1 MASLLQQED
10 TYSACTR
17 LYSAYPAPLT
27 RRGNSGGQQ
36 LGRKPVHGFGPKRAW
51 DGVAVLLGR
60 PIHPLEL
67 GTKRARG
74 IIPKVATNCLA
85 RSPSGPTSSSRIGKR
100 LDLQDMGELR

>member
-10 TYSACTR
+10 TYSAVCTR

-27 RRGNSGGQQ
+27 RRGNSG
-36 LGRKPVHGFGPKRAW
+36 GRKPVHGFGPKRAW

-85 RSPSGPTSSSRIGKR
+85 RSRASNLPI
-100 LDLQDMGELR
+100 